1 MKYIIDMIDDMREN
15 IQNASD
21 YTLLAMLLKEDS
33 QQNFQNAGEKIITSL
48 HVDHEA
54 KQLQLGFLD
63 ESATTKDLLELLDS
77 LEMQAMMY
85 EVVVKISDEY
95 PQMGVIGFG
104 ESHKDKEYVFF
115 VTT

>member
-33 QQNFQNAGEKIITSL
+33 QKNFQNAGEKIITSL

-63 ESATTKDLLELLDS
+63 ESATTKDLSEFLDS

-85 EVVVKISDEY
+85 EIVVKISDEY
-95 PQMGVIGFG
+95 PLMNVIGFG
-104 ESHKDKEYVFF
+104 ENHKDKEYIVF

>member
-15 IQNASD
+15 IQNAKD
-21 YTLLAMLLKEDS
+21 YALLVMLLKEDS
-33 QQNFQNAGEKIITSL
+33 QKNFQNAGEKIITSL

-54 KQLQLGFLD
+54 KQLQLGFSD
-63 ESATTKDLLELLDS
+63 RSVISKDLLELLDS

-85 EVVVKISDEY
+85 EIVVKISDEY
-95 PQMGVIGFG
+95 PLMNVMGFG
-104 ESHKDKEYVFF
+104 ENHKDKKYIVF